1 MPPYTSY
8 KQSDVSRSWLDN
20 LLETDTYKNLFR
32 QGLKK
37 TEIEGRK
44 VVKKEVEKA
53 EKELRKE
60 AKSSFD
66 PLTLAFAA
74 INPILAATYSGTR
87 AYSKSKKMSALSQRL
102 KKNLSDKFGN
112 AGFLTDLYE
121 GTGMEKALKGMKT
134 STLDDLLTGGISGAT
149 SMIFSKIFGDLGDK
163 IVKPG
168 TISSQAT
175 AGEVIKKPLESGIG
189 IKAPD
194 LLKPGA
200 LKPSTGGVGFQ
211 MPKMDFTVGQ
221 APTIP
226 IKPGGIGIKPTN
238 MFDFT
243 PPKME
248 TVVAPGY
255 GQQLKEH
262 YKPSE
267 IKKRAK
273 NIYEDIGEKEWIEK
287 LLKYLGGGK

>member
-20 LLETDTYKNLFR
+20 LLESDRYKNLFG

-102 KKNLSDKFGN
+102 KKNLSDKFEN

-200 LKPSTGGVGFQ
+200 LKSPTSGF
-211 MPKMDFTVGQ
+211 
-221 APTIP
+221 
-226 IKPGGIGIKPTN
+226 
-238 MFDFT
+238 
-243 PPKME
+243 
-248 TVVAPGY
+248 
-255 GQQLKEH
+255 
-262 YKPSE
+262 
-267 IKKRAK
+267 
-273 NIYEDIGEKEWIEK
+273 
-287 LLKYLGGGK
+287 